1 MEAVGESAVWQAAAE
16 PAALVIPEETTAP
29 RSPEI

>member
-1 MEAVGESAVWQAAAE
+1 MVAGGESAGWQAAAG

-29 RSPEI
+29 RSSEI